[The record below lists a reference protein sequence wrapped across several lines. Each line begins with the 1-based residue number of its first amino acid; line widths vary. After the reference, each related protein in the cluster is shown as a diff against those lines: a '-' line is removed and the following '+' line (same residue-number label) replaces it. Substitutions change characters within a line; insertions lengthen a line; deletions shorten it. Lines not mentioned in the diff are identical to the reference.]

1 MRELRADLVSKSRG
15 GCERRSG
22 GEGVYPLSFPRTA
35 RLPCA
40 PKAILPPRATGD
52 HQFGQNIRTSYG

>member
-35 RLPCA
+35 GLPCA
-40 PKAILPPRATGD
+40 PKAILTGATGD
-52 HQFGQNIRTSYG
+52 HQSGQNIRTSYG